1 MPRGRPVLDQI
12 LGALVRQIVA
22 SLQDECLEHQHVI
35 ERRASAPCSS
45 QGQAFRAVRARQR
58 PLQIR
63 PKQFEIDY
71 CAQPLQACRLL
82 AESSLNRSSMSKNPA

>member
-35 ERRASAPCSS
+35 ERRAP
-45 QGQAFRAVRARQR
+45 AFRAVRARQR